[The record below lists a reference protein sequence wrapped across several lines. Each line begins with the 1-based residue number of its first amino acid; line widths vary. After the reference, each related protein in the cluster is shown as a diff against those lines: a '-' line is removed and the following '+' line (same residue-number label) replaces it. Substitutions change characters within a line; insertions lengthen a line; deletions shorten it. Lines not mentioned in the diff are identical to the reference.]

1 MDSSLDNK
9 KTSQLHSST
18 VEGIDFNTLR
28 IVIRNNWFWLLLIFI
43 LINSVA
49 YLSIRYTKKLY
60 QSESELKLDIKKNA
74 SELGIKSVVEDQNIN
89 VVSGEIEII
98 KSKLFLSHVIDSA
111 KLDVSYY
118 SIGRLLNDELYT
130 NAPFLITHN
139 VVTDTRFL
147 NTPIYLDEK
156 DQSNF
161 TLTIGDQGR
170 EVTGS
175 YNKSIFIDGLNLI
188 IDRNDN
194 FTKGTEIGY
203 FFILNS
209 HNALLDYL
217 ASRLEVEPINFSANT
232 IRISFKD
239 NNPVKANAILNK
251 IDTIYLQ
258 YSNEQ
263 KNLANKQ
270 KIDWVSN
277 ELAHIEKRMEDF
289 ENYFEDFTLQ
299 NKTNDLDGDL
309 KSTVATINRID
320 SQRYEMTRRVKDVN
334 SLVDG
339 INQGNFFISL
349 SQRQFLPASLTK
361 NLEVLEQLYLDQEK
375 LKLSYSEVTFAF
387 REKQKTIE
395 TIQDKT
401 LAQLIE
407 LKADVIQKLK
417 ELNQR
422 KVQLENTFATL
433 PDKSTQFSKNLR
445 FYKLYEQFYLSLMQ
459 SKSEFEIAQ
468 AGSIPDFK
476 ILSPATMPY
485 QPISPDKLMIAG
497 IGFVASILVIL
508 FFIGTLYLLNNKITS
523 ITELEKVSSVPVLGI
538 VPSSRYPDE
547 TGLHILDHPKSM
559 VSEAIRTLRT
569 NLDFFNIDS
578 TQKVIAISS
587 TVSGEGK
594 SFIAMNLGGVMALS
608 RKKVILLDL
617 DMRKPKVNLPT
628 SIEDKSKGVSTILIR
643 KNSWQECI
651 TKTKQDTFDY
661 IASGPHP
668 PNPSELLLNGEF
680 EGLLNDLKKN
690 YDYIILDTPPVGLVT
705 DGIMAMRRAD
715 LSIYIFRANYSKK
728 DFLNNLQRIIN
739 INKFSK
745 ITTLLNSLPSTGENS
760 YGYGYYEEPKRRK
773 WAWNIFKR

>member
-1 MDSSLDNK
+1 LDNK
-9 KTSQLHSST
+9 KNIQLQSP
-18 VEGIDFNTLR
+18 VIEGIDFNTLR
-28 IVIRNNWFWLLLIFI
+28 VVIRNNWFWLLLIFI

-49 YLSIRYTKKLY
+49 YLAIRYTKNLY

-74 SELGIKSVVEDQNIN
+74 SELGIKSVVEDQNVN

-111 KLDVSYY
+111 NLDVSYY

-130 NAPFLITHN
+130 ITPFVITRHI
-139 VVTDTRFL
+139 VTDHQFF
-147 NTPIYLDEK
+147 NIPIYLEEK
-156 DQSNF
+156 DKTHF
-161 TLTIGDQGR
+161 TLTVGDQGK
-170 EVTGS
+170 EVDAE
-175 YNKSIFIDGLNLI
+175 YNKPVLLPGLDLI
-188 IDRNDN
+188 INRNND
-194 FTKGTEIGY
+194 FAKGTEIGY

-209 HNALLDYL
+209 HNVLLDYIDN
-217 ASRLEVEPINFSANT
+217 RLEVEPINFNANT
-232 IRISFKD
+232 VRISFKD
-239 NNPVKANAILNK
+239 NNPAKAYAILNK

-277 ELAHIEKRMEDF
+277 ELAHIEKRMEGF

-299 NKTNDLDGDL
+299 NKTNDLDDDL
-309 KSTVATINRID
+309 RITIATINRID

-334 SLVDG
+334 SLADG
-339 INQGNFFISL
+339 LNQGDFFISL

-361 NLEVLEQLYLDQEK
+361 NLDILEQLYLDQEK
-375 LKLSYSEVTFAF
+375 LKLSYSEMTFAF
-387 REKQKTIE
+387 REKQKEIE
-395 TIQDKT
+395 AIRGKA
-401 LAQLIE
+401 LAQLNE
-407 LKADVIQKLK
+407 LKADALRKLQ
-417 ELNQR
+417 EFNQR
-422 KVQLENTFATL
+422 KIQLENTFATL

-476 ILSPATMPY
+476 ILSPATMPGY
-485 QPISPDKLMIAG
+485 PISPDKWMITG
-497 IGFVASILVIL
+497 IGFVMSIVTML
-508 FFIGTLYLLNNKITS
+508 FFVGALYLLNNKITS
-523 ITELEKVSSVPVLGI
+523 ITELERNSEVPVLGV
-538 VPSSRYPDE
+538 VPSSRYPDG
-547 TGLHILDHPKSM
+547 TGLHIIDHPKSM

-569 NLDFFNIDS
+569 NLDFFNVNS
-578 TQKVIAISS
+578 NQKVIAISS

-608 RKKVILLDL
+608 KKKVVLLDL

-628 SIEDKSKGVSTILIR
+628 SIDDKSKGVSTILIR
-643 KNSWQECI
+643 KHNWQECI
-651 TKTKQDTFDY
+651 TKTQQETFDY

-668 PNPSELLLNGEF
+668 PNPSELLLNGAF
-680 EGLLNDLKKN
+680 EGLLDDLKKN

-715 LSIYIFRANYSKK
+715 ISVYVFRANYSKK
-728 DFLNNLQRIIN
+728 DFLNNLQRIIK
-739 INKFSK
+739 INKFSA
-745 ITTLLNSLPSTGENS
+745 ITTLLNALPSTGENS
-760 YGYGYYEEPKRRK
+760 YGYGYYEEPKRGNWIR
-773 WAWNIFKR
+773 NIFKT